1 MDHVVAKLSEIEDA
15 AVSIITN
22 TEVQKQD
29 YANSVKE
36 ARLLFDSNL
45 SEMTSRTI
53 SEIRSDAKASL
64 DAELEILNKNNELTL
79 KAFQEE
85 YNQYHESYAAQ
96 IIKHITE
103 V

>member
-22 TEVQKQD
+22 TEIQKRE
-29 YANSVKE
+29 YALSVKE
-36 ARLLFDSNL
+36 AQQLFDDNL
-45 SEMTSRTI
+45 SEMTTRTI
-53 SEIRSDAKASL
+53 GEIKADAKASL
-64 DAELEILNKNNELTL
+64 DLELEKSNQNNEQTL
-79 KAFQEE
+79 KAFQDE